1 MLFDLQNVQKFY
13 GNYEALKGITLQVEE
28 GSVGLLGPNGAGK
41 STLIKT
47 LLGLLEMSR
56 GSAAVLGYR
65 LPEQTHNIR
74 QAIGY
79 MPENDCYLPY
89 MTAVGYVSL
98 MGELTG
104 MPKSEAFS
112 RAHEAL
118 YYVGLGEARYR
129 KLGGFSTGMKQRVK
143 LAQALVHGPRLVFLD
158 EPTNGLDPRGRDEM
172 LDLIGDVKARG
183 ISVVLSSHIL
193 YDVER
198 VCDSVIML
206 DQGELVHSGSI
217 EALKSSGQERIVE
230 LQTKGDNDAFRQ
242 TLVGRGFDVQSEGFK
257 LQVRLRDG
265 QSAQDILDIAIDDDV
280 QLRHFMPG
288 VLTLEK
294 AFLGLLDEHE
304 HDKHEHESTGHEPT
318 EHEQGAA

>member
-1 MLFDLQNVQKFY
+1 MLFDLDNVQKFY
-13 GNYEALKGITLQVEE
+13 GNFEALKGITLQIEE

-47 LLGLLEMSR
+47 LLGLLEMTR
-56 GSAAVLGYR
+56 GSASVLGYQ
-65 LPEQTHNIR
+65 LPEQAHKVR

-89 MTAVGYVSL
+89 MTAVKYVSL

-112 RAHEAL
+112 RAHETL

-129 KLGGFSTGMKQRVK
+129 KLSGFSTGMKQRVK

-158 EPTNGLDPRGRDEM
+158 EPTNGLDPQGRDEM
-172 LDLIGDVKARG
+172 LDLINDVKGRG
-183 ISVVLSSHIL
+183 VSVVLSSHIL

-206 DQGELVHSGSI
+206 DQGELIHTGPI
-217 EALKSSGQERIVE
+217 DALKAGTGERVIE
-230 LQTKGDNDAFRQ
+230 LQTKEDDEAFRQ
-242 TLVGRGFDVQSEGFK
+242 ALISRGFNVEREGFRLLVRLDADADPLEILDVALEEDVQ
-257 LQVRLRDG
+257 V
-265 QSAQDILDIAIDDDV
+265 
-280 QLRHFMPG
+280 RHFMPG
-288 VLTLEK
+288 ELTLEK
-294 AFLGLLDEHE
+294 AFLTLLDDHKE
-304 HDKHEHESTGHEPT
+304 
-318 EHEQGAA
+318 AASA